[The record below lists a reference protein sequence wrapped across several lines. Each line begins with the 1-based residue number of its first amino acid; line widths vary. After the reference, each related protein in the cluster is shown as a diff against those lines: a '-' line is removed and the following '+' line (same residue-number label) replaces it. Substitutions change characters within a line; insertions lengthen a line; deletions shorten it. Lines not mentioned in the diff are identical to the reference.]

1 MQAEKSIEQF
11 LSGTS
16 FERSKLKMLS
26 AQYPY
31 FGMLHFY
38 LLKNTDPSNN
48 EYKNIARTTALHV
61 NNPYHLHCLL
71 SDNDILDN
79 LDFPIIEQ
87 KKEILSEVASPV
99 SNIHIP
105 AKNTKGSE
113 MLFEPLHATDYFA
126 SQGIKLSEDAIGN
139 DKLGKQLKSFTA
151 WLKTMKKVNME
162 KLAEQSLPVDH
173 KVEQMAEK
181 SNLDAAVFTESMAEV
196 YLSQGKTQKAIEIYQ
211 KLSLQ
216 NPTKS
221 AYFADLIQS
230 IKEK

>member
-61 NNPYHLHCLL
+61 NNPYHLQCLL

-87 KKEILSEVASPV
+87 KKEILSKQF
-99 SNIHIP
+99 IFRR
-105 AKNTKGSE
+105 
-113 MLFEPLHATDYFA
+113 LFHNMPYFF
-126 SQGIKLSEDAIGN
+126 QRLRKKRIKH
-139 DKLGKQLKSFTA
+139 QL
-151 WLKTMKKVNME
+151 
-162 KLAEQSLPVDH
+162 
-173 KVEQMAEK
+173 
-181 SNLDAAVFTESMAEV
+181 
-196 YLSQGKTQKAIEIYQ
+196 
-211 KLSLQ
+211 
-216 NPTKS
+216 
-221 AYFADLIQS
+221 
-230 IKEK
+230 